1 MTVPSLMFFIK
12 MSGANKIT
20 SFFKQLIKDWLFF
33 LQLLAILFSIFIIA
47 QPAITYTHDITSSN
61 TIIVI
66 DVSASMQA
74 KESGGTRFEI
84 AIEKA
89 KEVLSGRN
97 TIILAKYFPQIALK
111 DASRGESK
119 DFLNSLRPKDSST
132 RLGDALLLAGE
143 TLGSREGRIVVISD
157 FLNTEGQDP
166 ETAKAV
172 LQSKKQVVDFINVAS
187 QEPKNNVGFIDLLAE
202 DESTTAYIKN
212 FGLEQKTITLRAG
225 GTEKVINIGAGHVE
239 PFVFQTPSGIT
250 KLEIVDQDDL
260 PADNVAILSAPEQ
273 MKIKALLITNNRSI
287 FLENALKASGLVDV
301 TVAEPPIISKE
312 SYDLYVLHDISPKEI
327 LTGTFEDIAEKV
339 EAGANIII
347 HAQENQKNLDLS
359 AIAPITVSGVGDQT
373 SLTVQQFNRFTKNM
387 DFGSVKYYLDAKL
400 GDGFITLITAEKSPM
415 VAYKQKGRG
424 KVVYYGILEKASDFK
439 FQPSYPIF
447 FTELLKFL
455 TERQDIKKLNQ
466 KTNQMI
472 LLDSPQNVKTPVRNI
487 PNAAVLF
494 LEDAGLYSYENKLV
508 VANLLDEKESAI
520 NSKEVRGQRSTEYK
534 LEPVKD
540 KRKYI
545 FETPLLIILFIL
557 LAFEVYYVKMRGDL

>member
-312 SYDLYVLHDISPKEI
+312 SY
-327 LTGTFEDIAEKV
+327 
-339 EAGANIII
+339 
-347 HAQENQKNLDLS
+347 
-359 AIAPITVSGVGDQT
+359 
-373 SLTVQQFNRFTKNM
+373 
-387 DFGSVKYYLDAKL
+387 
-400 GDGFITLITAEKSPM
+400 
-415 VAYKQKGRG
+415 
-424 KVVYYGILEKASDFK
+424 
-439 FQPSYPIF
+439 
-447 FTELLKFL
+447 
-455 TERQDIKKLNQ
+455 
-466 KTNQMI
+466 
-472 LLDSPQNVKTPVRNI
+472 
-487 PNAAVLF
+487 
-494 LEDAGLYSYENKLV
+494 
-508 VANLLDEKESAI
+508 
-520 NSKEVRGQRSTEYK
+520 SK
-534 LEPVKD
+534 
-540 KRKYI
+540 
-545 FETPLLIILFIL
+545 
-557 LAFEVYYVKMRGDL
+557 